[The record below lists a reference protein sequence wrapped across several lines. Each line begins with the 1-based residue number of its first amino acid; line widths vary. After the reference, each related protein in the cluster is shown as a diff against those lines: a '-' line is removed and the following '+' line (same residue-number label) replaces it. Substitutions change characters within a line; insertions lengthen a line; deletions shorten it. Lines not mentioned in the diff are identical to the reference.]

1 MSWRK
6 KANVDSE
13 YIVKRFANW
22 FSQMCTM
29 VMPKFFYVIAGR
41 GSAKTTD
48 LQVERF
54 LEMAYDMPGAPA
66 VWVSDTYS
74 NLQKNVLPTFLEA
87 LENKGYKEGTH
98 YVLGKIPPD
107 FTQEQKADLDPAIR
121 EHFWKPYNK
130 LATYKHTLIFFT
142 GFNVTFG
149 SLDRPASLAGRSYVH
164 CFGDEVKYFKESK
177 IANLLK
183 AVRGYKAKFGKS
195 VFYLGHTF
203 TTDMP
208 DTSRIGEHD
217 WILRQGSRMKR
228 EGIILILKAAFVVN
242 EALGELLAA
251 KDSGNTEEII
261 KKKRVYE
268 RWVERWTTARL
279 SQMGS
284 TLFYIA
290 SSFVNVDILG
300 VEWFKTAQA
309 TDLGDLNTAILSM
322 IAGLQDG
329 DRFYANI
336 SEKHFYQDGND
347 PYWSEQFGINDEPD
361 CRILK
366 YLNRE
371 KPLVGGMD
379 FGNMHS
385 LTISQPDIKNNLVR
399 CLKFHYVLSPQWL
412 DDLAK
417 ELRTYYAPHKN
428 KVINLFY
435 DRAANNYKQAKQ
447 DLASQFK
454 KAMEW
459 ENDADGNPKRT
470 GWKVVLMS
478 EGQGN
483 IGKNEEYLFMQTLL
497 SGTNKKLPKVLIDQ
511 FNCKPLK
518 CSLELTKT
526 VKNSRGQIEK
536 DKKSEKLPIKR
547 LPLESSNPSDS
558 FKYLMMTRDNRKLYK
573 ASRSQDAGS
582 LSTSD

>member
-6 KANVDSE
+6 KANLDSS
-13 YIVKRFANW
+13 YIIKRFANW

-29 VMPKFFYVIAGR
+29 VLPKFFYVIAGR
-41 GSAKTTD
+41 GAAKTTD
-48 LQVERF
+48 LQAERF
-54 LEMAYDMPGAPA
+54 LEMAYDMPGAPV

-98 YVLGKIPPD
+98 YVIGKIPPVFSAD
-107 FTQEQKADLDPAIR
+107 QKAELDANVR
-121 EHFWKPYNK
+121 ESFWQPYNK

-208 DTSRIGEHD
+208 DVSRIGEHD
-217 WILRQGSRMKR
+217 WILRQGSRMQRK
-228 EGIILILKAAFVVN
+228 GIITILQAAFVVN

-251 KDSGNTEEII
+251 KDAGITAEII
-261 KKKRVYE
+261 KKQRVYE
-268 RWVERWTTARL
+268 RWVERWTAIRK
-279 SQMGS
+279 SEMGS

-322 IAGLQDG
+322 MAGLEDG

-336 SEKHFYQDGND
+336 ADKHFYQDGND

-371 KPLVGGMD
+371 KALIGGMD
-379 FGNMHS
+379 FGNMNS
-385 LTISQPDIKNNLVR
+385 LLIAQEEKAANTVR
-399 CLKFHYVLSPQWL
+399 CLKFHYTLSPQWL

-417 ELRTYYAPHKN
+417 ELIVYYKPQRN
-428 KVINLFY
+428 KTIRLYY

-447 DLASQFK
+447 DLATQFK
-454 KAMEW
+454 KAVEW
-459 ENDADGNPKRT
+459 QPNEAGELERT
-470 GWKVVLMS
+470 GWKVILMS

-483 IGKNEEYLFMQTLL
+483 IGKNEEYIFMQSLL
-497 SGTNKKLPKVLIDQ
+497 SGTNRKLPKVLIDQ

-526 VKNSRGQIEK
+526 AKNTRGQIEK
-536 DKKSEKLPIKR
+536 DKRTEKLPIKR

-558 FKYLMMTRDNRKLYK
+558 FKYLLMTRTNRKLYK